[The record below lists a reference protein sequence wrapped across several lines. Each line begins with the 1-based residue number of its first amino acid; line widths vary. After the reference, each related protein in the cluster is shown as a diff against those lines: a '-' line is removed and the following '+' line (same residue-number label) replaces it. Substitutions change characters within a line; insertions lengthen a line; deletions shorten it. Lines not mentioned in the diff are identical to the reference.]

1 MESINN
7 TANTNGQ
14 TDGQNLKKI
23 EADWNCVGSFFENL
37 LA

>member
-1 MESINN
+1 MESINK
-7 TANTNGQ
+7 TANTNGGR
-14 TDGQNLKKI
+14 DGQNLTKI